1 MTRKLTWQFLRC
13 QEEQIRLGLLK
24 VHSDR
29 FCWSNE
35 AQVDTLI
42 AQLEMGDFQAVK
54 RVRLVLL
61 FQQPCSQGVAI
72 SYSTNSLNGGR
83 EKVVVEKANSPCL

>member
-1 MTRKLTWQFLRC
+1 MTRKLTYLFLRC

-29 FCWSNE
+29 FCWSEE
-35 AQVDTLI
+35 AQAATLI

-54 RVRLVLL
+54 RVRLALL
-61 FQQPCSQGVAI
+61 VHQPRSQGVAI
-72 SYSTNSLNGGR
+72 SDSIYS
-83 EKVVVEKANSPCL
+83 

>member
-1 MTRKLTWQFLRC
+1 MTHKLTYQFLRC

-29 FCWSNE
+29 FCWSEE
-35 AQVDTLI
+35 AQAGTLT

-61 FQQPCSQGVAI
+61 VHQPRSQGVAI
-72 SYSTNSLNGGR
+72 SHSIYS
-83 EKVVVEKANSPCL
+83 

>member
-1 MTRKLTWQFLRC
+1 MTRDLKYHFLRC
-13 QEEQIRLGLLK
+13 QEEQNRLGLLK

-29 FCWSNE
+29 FCWSKE
-35 AQVDTLI
+35 AQAGILT

-61 FQQPCSQGVAI
+61 LHIQHTV
-72 SYSTNSLNGGR
+72 
-83 EKVVVEKANSPCL
+83 K